1 MRKITEIIF
10 ASGLALAVLISNIG
24 SFMHDGRDLDRLRGK
39 VLRLH
44 ILANSDSEED
54 QRLKLTVR
62 DELLKSGILDVAE
75 DLGEAEAIAQE
86 KLPEIVELAEETL
99 RENGCD
105 SNVTAELADVEFD
118 KRVYG
123 DITMPAGTY
132 RALRIKIGA
141 AQGHNWWC
149 VMYPPLCIPAASE
162 VEDDKET
169 EKDFFSEKEWDI
181 MYKPQK
187 YEVRFALWDKIKEI
201 IG

>member
-24 SFMHDGRDLDRLRGK
+24 SFMRDGRDLDRLRGK

-62 DELLKSGILDVAE
+62 DELLKSGILDGAE

-149 VMYPPLCIPAASE
+149 VLYPGLCFPDPDP
-162 VEDDKET
+162 VVKET
-169 EKDFFSEKEWDI
+169 SSKGYSLVFETAPRPELHLGLLDAAKQLFK
-181 MYKPQK
+181 QK
-187 YEVRFALWDKIKEI
+187 A
-201 IG
+201 

>member
-24 SFMHDGRDLDRLRGK
+24 SFMRDGRDLDRLRGK

-62 DELLKSGILDVAE
+62 DELLKSGILDGAE

-169 EKDFFSEKEWDI
+169 EKDFFSEKEYDI

-201 IG
+201 ID

>member
-24 SFMHDGRDLDRLRGK
+24 SFMRDGRDLDRLRGK

-62 DELLKSGILDVAE
+62 DELLKSGILDGAE

-169 EKDFFSEKEWDI
+169 EKDFFSEKECDI
-181 MYKPQK
+181 MYKLQK

-201 IG
+201 ID

>member
-24 SFMHDGRDLDRLRGK
+24 SFMRDGRDLDRLRGK

-62 DELLKSGILDVAE
+62 DELLKSGILDGAE

-169 EKDFFSEKEWDI
+169 EKDFFSEKECDI
-181 MYKPQK
+181 MYKLQK